1 MQVADFCDHAVPR
14 LLLILVDFPHSVG
27 ERVRTMGSDL
37 FPQEAVGRTG
47 RASISLVGTPIA
59 SGVRGIRGGV

>member
-27 ERVRTMGSDL
+27 ERVRTTGSDL

-47 RASISLVGTPIA
+47 
-59 SGVRGIRGGV
+59 